1 MGTVLKALL
10 SHFRDK
16 EMEAQ
21 RDLHKLSPNGIAELY
36 FYFAFP
42 AGLAP
47 SVPPSF
53 MSVHHWLLTSCQG
66 ETGVAWQGSIWVVI
80 THWPSTPVH
89 RTWEKV
95 ALPASQHRG
104 PLGLNDIEFFSVL
117 LTANAGPFFAS
128 ACLPQIFQK
137 NTFPSPQ
144 RTHLARISSS
154 IFHPSRIASLVS
166 DNIVLQCLPLSGVVK
181 AAWPFIFTHSQNSE
195 TNTGKLLINN
205 KHY

>member
-1 MGTVLKALL
+1 MRYELDIRYRLCVSVVMGTVLKALL

-53 MSVHHWLLTSCQG
+53 MSLHHWLLTSCQG

-80 THWPSTPVH
+80 TH
-89 RTWEKV
+89 
-95 ALPASQHRG
+95 
-104 PLGLNDIEFFSVL
+104 
-117 LTANAGPFFAS
+117 
-128 ACLPQIFQK
+128 
-137 NTFPSPQ
+137 
-144 RTHLARISSS
+144 
-154 IFHPSRIASLVS
+154 
-166 DNIVLQCLPLSGVVK
+166 
-181 AAWPFIFTHSQNSE
+181 
-195 TNTGKLLINN
+195 
-205 KHY
+205 